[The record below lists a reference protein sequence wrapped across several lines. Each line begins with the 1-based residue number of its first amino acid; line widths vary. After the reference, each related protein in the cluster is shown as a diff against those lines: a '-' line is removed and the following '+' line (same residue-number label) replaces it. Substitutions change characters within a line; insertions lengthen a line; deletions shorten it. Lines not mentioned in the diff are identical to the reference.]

1 MNAIR
6 KPNRNRILVAWN
18 ESAWDARVNTGVN
31 IGEPI
36 SPRFDFRARPSY
48 VCMLSDAEPSSPSP
62 RGEGW
67 GEGDR
72 DVRHSRMPHSN
83 ADRSRT
89 GTLRPF
95 NCYPQV
101 QNGPAWFQ
109 AHPSALSIF
118 SVCSASSAAR
128 ARRPAAKSSCRSSGS
143 GRGFTLIEL
152 LVVIAIIAILAA
164 LLLPAISRA
173 KRSAR
178 IGQARLEIGNI
189 VNAIHK
195 YETDYNRL
203 PTSSNAVNAAAAA
216 GADFTYGTS
225 YGGSDLAFRTPSGG
239 TQPIHALDNAG
250 GDLTAPYG
258 QQCQTNNAE
267 IMNILL
273 DLDYYPNLGHAR
285 NPQQTK
291 FLSATKGNDTNFPGV
306 GPDNVYRD
314 PWKNPYIITL
324 DLNNDERTRDAFYRD
339 PQVSADQNSTD
350 NPKKGLNGLI
360 PIVSGNTFYE
370 VNAPIIVWSAGPD
383 MMIDPKELA
392 TKGAN
397 KDNVVSWGQ

>member
-6 KPNRNRILVAWN
+6 KLNRNRIFVPVAWN

-31 IGEPI
+31 IGGPI
-36 SPRFDFRARPSY
+36 SPRFDFRAQPSY
-48 VCMLSDAEPSSPSP
+48 VCMLSDAGLSSPSAREEG
-62 RGEGW
+62 RGEG
-67 GEGDR
+67 
-72 DVRHSRMPHSN
+72 DVDIRKTAMAQRNGTRRLSV
-83 ADRSRT
+83 
-89 GTLRPF
+89 TLRPF
-95 NCYPQV
+95 NWYPHV

-118 SVCSASSAAR
+118 SGCSASSPAR
-128 ARRPAAKSSCRSSGS
+128 ARRPVVKNSCRSSGS
-143 GRGFTLIEL
+143 RRGFTLIEL

-173 KRSAR
+173 KRSAK

-203 PTSSNAVNAAAAA
+203 PTSSNAVNAAANPGS
-216 GADFTYGTS
+216 GAPCDFTYGTWQLPDFRS
-225 YGGSDLAFRTPSGG
+225 GSG
-239 TQPIHALDNAG
+239 TQPIHALNDASS
-250 GDLTAPYG
+250 DLGY
-258 QQCQTNNAE
+258 QTNNAE

-291 FLSATKGNDTNFPGV
+291 FLSATMGNDTNFPGV
-306 GPDNVYRD
+306 GPDHVYRD

-324 DLNNDERTRDAFYRD
+324 DMNNDERARDALYRD
-339 PQVSADQNSTD
+339 AQVSADPNSTD
-350 NPKKGLNGLI
+350 TPKKGLNGLI
-360 PIVSGNTFYE
+360 PIVGGTTFYE
-370 VNAPIIVWSAGPD
+370 ANSPIIVWSAGPD